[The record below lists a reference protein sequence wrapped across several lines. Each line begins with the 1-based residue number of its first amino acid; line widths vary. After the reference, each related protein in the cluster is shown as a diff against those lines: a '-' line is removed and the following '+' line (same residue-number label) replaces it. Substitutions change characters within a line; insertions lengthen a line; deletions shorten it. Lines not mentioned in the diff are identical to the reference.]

1 MSIRYS
7 VEGFDA
13 NLLMLAIIRARY
25 DYGAMP
31 PSVYALVKKIETEI
45 SWRKHFRPIGEAA
58 TKVVNRV
65 RPAVAP
71 SPQAAV
77 GQPGITNPA
86 R

>member
-1 MSIRYS
+1 MSTLYS
-7 VEGFDA
+7 VDGLNAD
-13 NLLMLAIIRARY
+13 LLILAMIRARY

-31 PSVYALVKKIETEI
+31 PGVYALVRKLETEI
-45 SWRKHFRPIGEAA
+45 SWRKHFRPIGEAP

-77 GQPGITNPA
+77 GQQGVTNRA

>member
-7 VEGFDA
+7 VKGFDA

-58 TKVVNRV
+58 TRVVNRV

-71 SPQAAV
+71 SSQAAV
-77 GQPGITNPA
+77 GQPGVTNRA

>member
-1 MSIRYS
+1 MSTDLRA
-7 VEGFDA
+7 ELA
-13 NLLMLAIIRARY
+13 MLRAR
-25 DYGAMP
+25 YGAMP
-31 PSVYALVKKIETEI
+31 PGVYALVKKLETEI
-45 SWRKHFRPIGEAA
+45 SWRKHFRSIGEAA

-77 GQPGITNPA
+77 GQPGITNRA